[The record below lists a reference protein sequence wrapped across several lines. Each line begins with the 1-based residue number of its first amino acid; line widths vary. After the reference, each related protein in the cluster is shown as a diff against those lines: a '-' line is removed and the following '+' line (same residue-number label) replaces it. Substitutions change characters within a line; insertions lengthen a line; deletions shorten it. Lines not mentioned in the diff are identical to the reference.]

1 MRRGRRRRRRGGGRA
16 EEREQASQENGIGT
30 VIAVATMRHDGQQS
44 PPATASQALPRQ
56 KQKTKTREKG
66 STGFYVCALRYLVN
80 LTSDGYH
87 PGHPHGLPLLLS
99 VAPGR
104 QTPHRSGR
112 RRSTRCARR
121 RRHGEANGIAST
133 ARADV

>member
-1 MRRGRRRRRRGGGRA
+1 
-16 EEREQASQENGIGT
+16 
-30 VIAVATMRHDGQQS
+30 MRHDGQQS

-87 PGHPHGLPLLLS
+87 PGHPRPPPPS
-99 VAPGR
+99 SP
-104 QTPHRSGR
+104 PP
-112 RRSTRCARR
+112 
-121 RRHGEANGIAST
+121 RHGEANGIAST